1 MEKYYVKI
9 KSVEKVTHDVLQV
22 KTTRPPHYNFVS
34 GQATEVA
41 VNKEGWKE
49 ERRPFT
55 FTSLPEE
62 DFLEFTIKV
71 YSSHNGV
78 TCEIMKCRKDDELI
92 LHEVWGTIAYKG
104 EGVFIAGG
112 AGVTPFIAIFKQL
125 RKLNQLGNNKLIF
138 ANKTREDIILNEY
151 FKEILGPNFK
161 NILSEETASNYCH
174 GRISKEFLVKHIGTI
189 NQLFYICGPEPMM
202 EAVEEQLTSLG
213 VNRDSVVKEQ
223 F

>member
-22 KTTRPPHYNFVS
+22 KTTRPAHYNFVS

-104 EGVFIAGG
+104 EGV
-112 AGVTPFIAIFKQL
+112 
-125 RKLNQLGNNKLIF
+125 
-138 ANKTREDIILNEY
+138 
-151 FKEILGPNFK
+151 
-161 NILSEETASNYCH
+161 
-174 GRISKEFLVKHIGTI
+174 
-189 NQLFYICGPEPMM
+189 
-202 EAVEEQLTSLG
+202 
-213 VNRDSVVKEQ
+213 
-223 F
+223 